1 MSQLGGAAIPF
12 GRKQTPPLE
21 ADDYAMWDAA
31 YVLGSLSP
39 AERREFESHM
49 ANCKPCRDA
58 VAEISGMPALLSR
71 LDGDDVA
78 EIDELGQAVGAPPPV
93 SPELLTSLL
102 KRVTWQR
109 RRSRVLTWAV
119 AAAAAAVLVVGV
131 FVAWRSNPA
140 IPSPEPPPQASSS
153 VLTMTPVA
161 TPSELSAT
169 ITLGSHRWGTQIQM
183 TCTYGAESKNG
194 GDADSDE
201 AGDKLAMVVV
211 GRDGSQTQL
220 ATWVGLAGVS
230 ASPVGSTSMTLDQ
243 IAAVRVVSVDGGKVL
258 LQHTM

>member
-12 GRKQTPPLE
+12 GRKQTSPAE
-21 ADDYAMWDAA
+21 SDDYAMWDAA

-49 ANCKPCRDA
+49 ATCEACRDA

-71 LDGDDVA
+71 LDSDDIA
-78 EIDELGQAVGAPPPV
+78 KIDELGQAASAPPPLR
-93 SPELLTSLL
+93 PELLTSLL

-140 IPSPEPPPQASSS
+140 IPSPEPPQASSS

-169 ITLGSHRWGTQIQM
+169 IALSSHRWGTQIEM
-183 TCTYGAESKNG
+183 TCTYGAESRHG
-194 GDADSDE
+194 GDADSD

-220 ATWVGLAGVS
+220 ATWVGLPGVS

-243 IAAVRVVSVDGGKVL
+243 IAAVRVVSVDEGKVL

>member
-12 GRKQTPPLE
+12 GRKQAPPAE
-21 ADDYAMWDAA
+21 SDEYVMWDAA

-39 AERREFESHM
+39 ADRREFEAHM
-49 ANCKPCRDA
+49 GTCKPCRDA

-71 LDGDDVA
+71 LDSDEVA
-78 EIDELGQAVGAPPPV
+78 QIDELGQAASAPPPLR
-93 SPELLTSLL
+93 PELLTSLL

-131 FVAWRSNPA
+131 FVAWRSSPG
-140 IPSPEPPPQASSS
+140 IPSPERPPQASASA
-153 VLTMTPVA
+153 LLMTPVA
-161 TPSELSAT
+161 RPSELSAT
-169 ITLGSHRWGTQIQM
+169 ITLDSHRWGTQIEM
-183 TCTYGAESKNG
+183 TCTYGAASKT
-194 GDADSDE
+194 ADSDE

-220 ATWVGLAGVS
+220 ATWVALAGVS

-243 IAAVRVVSVDGGKVL
+243 IAAVQVVSVDNGKVL
-258 LQHTM
+258 LQRTL

>member
-1 MSQLGGAAIPF
+1 MSQHGGAAIPF

-21 ADDYAMWDAA
+21 NDDYTMWDAA

-39 AERREFESHM
+39 TERREFESHM
-49 ANCKPCRDA
+49 TTCKRCRDA

-71 LDGDDVA
+71 LDSDDIA
-78 EIDELGQAVGAPPPV
+78 EIDELGQAASAPPPLR
-93 SPELLTSLL
+93 PELLTSLL

-140 IPSPEPPPQASSS
+140 MPSPEQPRASASA
-153 VLTMTPVA
+153 LLMTPVA

>member
-1 MSQLGGAAIPF
+1 MNQLGGAAIPF
-12 GRKQTPPLE
+12 GRKQSPP
-21 ADDYAMWDAA
+21 AVTDDYAMWDAA

-49 ANCKPCRDA
+49 ATCKPCRDA

-71 LDGDDVA
+71 LDSDDVA
-78 EIDELGQAVGAPPPV
+78 EIDEFGQAAGAPPPLR
-93 SPELLTSLL
+93 PELLTALL

-119 AAAAAAVLVVGV
+119 AATAAAVLVVGV

-161 TPSELSAT
+161 TPSEVNAT
-169 ITLGSHRWGTQIQM
+169 ISLSSRRWGTQIQM
-183 TCTYGAESKNG
+183 TCTYGAESKN
-194 GDADSDE
+194 ANSDE

-211 GRDGSQTQL
+211 GRDGSQTKL

-243 IAAVRVVSVDGGKVL
+243 IAAVQVVSVDNGTVL
-258 LQHTM
+258 LQRTM

>member
-1 MSQLGGAAIPF
+1 MSQHGGAAIPF

-21 ADDYAMWDAA
+21 NDDYTMWDAA

-39 AERREFESHM
+39 TERREFESHM
-49 ANCKPCRDA
+49 TTCKRCRDA

-71 LDGDDVA
+71 LDSDDIA
-78 EIDELGQAVGAPPPV
+78 EIDELGQAASAPPPLR
-93 SPELLTSLL
+93 PELLTSLL

-131 FVAWRSNPA
+131 FVAWRSSPG

-153 VLTMTPVA
+153 LTMTPVA

-169 ITLGSHRWGTQIQM
+169 ITLSTHRWGTQIQM
-183 TCTYGAESKNG
+183 ICDYGAESNKA
-194 GDADSDE
+194 ADSDE

-211 GRDGSQTQL
+211 GRDGRQTQL

-243 IAAVRVVSVDGGKVL
+243 IAAVQVVSVDNGKVL
-258 LQHTM
+258 LQRTM

>member
-12 GRKQTPPLE
+12 GRKQTSPAE
-21 ADDYAMWDAA
+21 SDDYAMWDAA

-49 ANCKPCRDA
+49 ATCKPCRDA

-71 LDGDDVA
+71 LDGDDIA
-78 EIDELGQAVGAPPPV
+78 EIDELGQAAGAPPPLR
-93 SPELLTSLL
+93 PELLTSLL

-140 IPSPEPPPQASSS
+140 IPSSEPPPQASSS
-153 VLTMTPVA
+153 MLTMTPVA

-169 ITLGSHRWGTQIQM
+169 IALSSHRWGTQIEM
-183 TCTYGAESKNG
+183 TCNYEAESRKVAN
-194 GDADSDE
+194 SDD

-243 IAAVRVVSVDGGKVL
+243 IAAVRVVSVDDGKVL
-258 LQHTM
+258 LQRTM

>member
-12 GRKQTPPLE
+12 GRKQTPPSE
-21 ADDYAMWDAA
+21 NDEYVMWDAA
-31 YVLGSLSP
+31 YVLGSLSS
-39 AERREFESHM
+39 AERREFEAHM
-49 ANCKPCRDA
+49 GTCKPCRDA

-71 LDGDDVA
+71 LDSDEVA
-78 EIDELGQAVGAPPPV
+78 QIDELGQAASAPPPLR
-93 SPELLTSLL
+93 PELLTSLL
-102 KRVTWQR
+102 KRVAWRR

-140 IPSPEPPPQASSS
+140 MPSPDQPRASASAL
-153 VLTMTPVA
+153 VMTPVA
-161 TPSELSAT
+161 KPSELSAT
-169 ITLGSHRWGTQIQM
+169 ITLDSHRWGTQIEM
-183 TCTYGAESKNG
+183 ICMYGAESKT
-194 GDADSDE
+194 ADSDE

-220 ATWVGLAGVS
+220 ATWVALAGVS

-243 IAAVRVVSVDGGKVL
+243 IAAVQVVSVDNGKVL
-258 LQHTM
+258 LRRTL

>member
-12 GRKQTPPLE
+12 GRKQAPPAE
-21 ADDYAMWDAA
+21 SDEYVMWDAA

-39 AERREFESHM
+39 ADRREFEAHM
-49 ANCKPCRDA
+49 GTCKPCRDA

-71 LDGDDVA
+71 LDSDEVA
-78 EIDELGQAVGAPPPV
+78 QIDELGQAASAPPPLR
-93 SPELLTSLL
+93 PELLTSLL

-131 FVAWRSNPA
+131 FVAWRSNLA
-140 IPSPEPPPQASSS
+140 IPSPEPPPSASAL
-153 VLTMTPVA
+153 VMTPVA

-169 ITLGSHRWGTQIQM
+169 ITLSSHRWGTQIEM
-183 TCTYGAESKNG
+183 TCSYAAESKT
-194 GDADSDE
+194 ADSDV

-220 ATWVGLAGVS
+220 ATWVALAGVS
-230 ASPVGSTSMTLDQ
+230 ASPMGSTSMTLDQ
-243 IAAVRVVSVDGGKVL
+243 IAAVRVVSVDNGKVL
-258 LQHTM
+258 LQRTL